1 MVVWENP
8 SNPAVTE
15 NFRTNLASVLESEK
29 TGILY
34 SIYRSIHA
42 MKIQQ
47 RKCYMLFVTA
57 DLHCMLIIRL
67 PSGFYSNL
75 IYTATDRPRGSV
87 PLHCK
92 VQTLE

>member
-1 MVVWENP
+1 M
-8 SNPAVTE
+8 SNYIIPTHSHP
-15 NFRTNLASVLESEK
+15 NLASVLESEK

-34 SIYRSIHA
+34 SIYRSIHT

-75 IYTATDRPRGSV
+75 IYTATDRLQGSV